1 MEKEDKMKNNKVKAR
16 FKQVKVD
23 PVTKGWEGEKKRA
36 SRKKELKSG
45 KEKKKQKIYQSQ
57 RQKSNW

>member
-1 MEKEDKMKNNKVKAR
+1 MKNNKVKAR